1 MLFGGFNMC
10 NKISSLV
17 PCAFNNIALFK
28 ITVAG
33 NPWACAR
40 EVWRAWEYGKTTKAS
55 DNVKHVRSQ
64 ENYTHKFQL
73 TEIVFQTNLM
83 NWSKD
88 LK

>member
-17 PCAFNNIALFK
+17 PCTFNNIALFK

-33 NPWACAR
+33 NPWTFAR
-40 EVWRAWEYGKTTKAS
+40 EVCRACEYGKTTKVS
-55 DNVKHVRSQ
+55 DYVKHVRSQ
-64 ENYTHKFQL
+64 ENYTYKFQL
-73 TEIVFQTNLM
+73 TEIVFQTKLM

-88 LK
+88 LR